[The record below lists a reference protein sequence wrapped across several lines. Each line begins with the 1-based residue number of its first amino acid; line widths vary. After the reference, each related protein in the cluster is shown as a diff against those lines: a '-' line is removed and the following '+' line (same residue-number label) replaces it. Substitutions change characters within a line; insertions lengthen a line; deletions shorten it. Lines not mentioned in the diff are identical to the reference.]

1 MDIFDV
7 LSMVGGL
14 ALFLYGMHIMGDA
27 LAKMSGGKLEKVLE
41 RLTSN
46 KWSAVLLGAG
56 VTAVIQS
63 SGATTV
69 MVVGFVN
76 SGIMKLNQAVGIIM
90 GANIGTTA
98 TSWLLSLS
106 GIDGGSFFLQM
117 LKPTSFTP
125 ILAVIGA
132 ILVVFCKSE
141 KKHNIGTILLGFAI
155 LMYGMTAMSSAV
167 EPLKD
172 VPQFTQI
179 LTKFENPLL
188 GVIAGFVLTTIMQS
202 SSVSVGIL
210 QALCSTGA
218 VSYALALPIIMGQ
231 NIGSCTTAM
240 ISSVGASKDAKR
252 AAAVHFYFNV
262 IGTVVFMLVFYISN
276 AFVHYAFLP
285 QAANEVGIA
294 TIHSIFNIA
303 ATIVLLPLS
312 GFLEFLAVKTIKDDD
327 EEEDELS
334 KHDKVL
340 QLLDPV
346 FLERPGFAIMQC
358 RKVASEMAELS
369 MKSVGRAV
377 GLLTAYDEEIAE
389 RIRKEE
395 DTVDKY
401 EDQLGTYLLRL
412 STKDLS
418 KEDGHRLSLMLHSL
432 GDIERISDLA
442 VNILLAVEQMHKK
455 ELIFSKKAMDELAVY
470 SKALKDILTMTVD
483 AFEQND
489 RYKAALVQ
497 PLEELM
503 DDMNKELKKRHVKRL
518 RKGKCTIELGLSL
531 SDISD
536 TYERISDHCS
546 NIATCVIQV
555 EDDELD
561 AHEHRKEVKEQDA
574 KWYDEQYRAYEQK
587 YALPQQLI
595 IIERICTDVHASH
608 HADTR

>member
-125 ILAVIGA
+125 ILAVVGA

-167 EPLKD
+167 EPLKN

-188 GVIAGFVLTTIMQS
+188 GVIAGFALTTIMQS

-276 AFVHYAFLP
+276 VFVHYAFLP

-358 RKVASEMAELS
+358 QKVASEMAELS

-377 GLLTAYDEEIAE
+377 GLLTAYDDEIAE

-587 YALPQQLI
+587 YALP
-595 IIERICTDVHASH
+595 
-608 HADTR
+608 

>member
-377 GLLTAYDEEIAE
+377 GLLTAYDEEMAE

-587 YALPQQLI
+587 YALP
-595 IIERICTDVHASH
+595 
-608 HADTR
+608 

>member
-358 RKVASEMAELS
+358 QKVASEMAELS

-377 GLLTAYDEEIAE
+377 GLLTAYDDEIAE

-470 SKALKDILTMTVD
+470 SKALEDILTMTVD

-587 YALPQQLI
+587 YALP
-595 IIERICTDVHASH
+595 
-608 HADTR
+608 

>member
-276 AFVHYAFLP
+276 VFVHYAFLP

-358 RKVASEMAELS
+358 QKVASEMAELS

-377 GLLTAYDEEIAE
+377 GLLTAYDDEIAE

-561 AHEHRKEVKEQDA
+561 AHEHRKVVKEQDA

-587 YALPQQLI
+587 YALP
-595 IIERICTDVHASH
+595 
-608 HADTR
+608 

>member
-188 GVIAGFVLTTIMQS
+188 GVIAGFALTTIMQS

-358 RKVASEMAELS
+358 QKVASEMAELS

-377 GLLTAYDEEIAE
+377 GLLTAYDDEIAE

-561 AHEHRKEVKEQDA
+561 AHEHRKVVKEQDA

-587 YALPQQLI
+587 YALP
-595 IIERICTDVHASH
+595 
-608 HADTR
+608 

>member
-587 YALPQQLI
+587 YAL
-595 IIERICTDVHASH
+595 S
-608 HADTR
+608 

>member
-377 GLLTAYDEEIAE
+377 GLLTVYDDEIAE

-587 YALPQQLI
+587 YALP
-595 IIERICTDVHASH
+595 
-608 HADTR
+608 

>member
-240 ISSVGASKDAKR
+240 ISSVGASKEAKR

-358 RKVASEMAELS
+358 QKVASEMAELS

-377 GLLTAYDEEIAE
+377 GLLTAYDDEIAE

-587 YALPQQLI
+587 YALP
-595 IIERICTDVHASH
+595 
-608 HADTR
+608 

>member
-587 YALPQQLI
+587 YALP
-595 IIERICTDVHASH
+595 
-608 HADTR
+608 

>member
-574 KWYDEQYRAYEQK
+574 KWYDKQYRAYEQK
-587 YALPQQLI
+587 YALP
-595 IIERICTDVHASH
+595 
-608 HADTR
+608 

>member
-455 ELIFSKKAMDELAVY
+455 ELIFSNKAMDELAVY
-470 SKALKDILTMTVD
+470 SKALKDILTMTVN

-587 YALPQQLI
+587 YALP
-595 IIERICTDVHASH
+595 
-608 HADTR
+608 

>member
-240 ISSVGASKDAKR
+240 LSSVGASKDAKR

-358 RKVASEMAELS
+358 QKVASEMAELS

-546 NIATCVIQV
+546 NIATWVIQV

-561 AHEHRKEVKEQDA
+561 AHEHRKEVKAQDA

-587 YALPQQLI
+587 YALP
-595 IIERICTDVHASH
+595 
-608 HADTR
+608 

>member
-442 VNILLAVEQMHKK
+442 VNILLSVEQMHKK

-470 SKALKDILTMTVD
+470 SKALKDILTMTVN

-587 YALPQQLI
+587 YALP
-595 IIERICTDVHASH
+595 
-608 HADTR
+608 

>member
-106 GIDGGSFFLQM
+106 GIDGGNFFLQM

-188 GVIAGFVLTTIMQS
+188 GVIAGFALTTIMQS

-276 AFVHYAFLP
+276 AFVHYAFMP

-327 EEEDELS
+327 EEEDDLS

-358 RKVASEMAELS
+358 QKVASEMAELS

-561 AHEHRKEVKEQDA
+561 AHEHRKEVKAQDA

-587 YALPQQLI
+587 YALP
-595 IIERICTDVHASH
+595 
-608 HADTR
+608 

>member
-141 KKHNIGTILLGFAI
+141 KKHNIGTILLAFAI

-240 ISSVGASKDAKR
+240 ISRVGACKDAKR
-252 AAAVHFYFNV
+252 AAAVQFYYNV

-587 YALPQQLI
+587 YALP
-595 IIERICTDVHASH
+595 
-608 HADTR
+608 

>member
-27 LAKMSGGKLEKVLE
+27 LAKMSRGKLEKVLE

-358 RKVASEMAELS
+358 QKVASAMAELS

-470 SKALKDILTMTVD
+470 SKALKDILTMTVN

-587 YALPQQLI
+587 YALP
-595 IIERICTDVHASH
+595 
-608 HADTR
+608 

>member
-172 VPQFTQI
+172 VPQFTHI

-358 RKVASEMAELS
+358 QKVASEMAELS

-377 GLLTAYDEEIAE
+377 GLLTAYDDEIAE

-489 RYKAALVQ
+489 RYRAALVQ

-587 YALPQQLI
+587 YALP
-595 IIERICTDVHASH
+595 
-608 HADTR
+608 

>member
-1 MDIFDV
+1 MDVFDV

-172 VPQFTQI
+172 VPQFTHI

-358 RKVASEMAELS
+358 QKVASEMAELS

-377 GLLTAYDEEIAE
+377 GLLTAYDDEIAE

-587 YALPQQLI
+587 YALP
-595 IIERICTDVHASH
+595 
-608 HADTR
+608 

>member
-340 QLLDPV
+340 QLLDLV

-358 RKVASEMAELS
+358 QKVASAMAELS

-470 SKALKDILTMTVD
+470 SKALKDILTMTVN

-587 YALPQQLI
+587 YALP
-595 IIERICTDVHASH
+595 
-608 HADTR
+608 

>member
-312 GFLEFLAVKTIKDDD
+312 GFLEYLAVKTIKDDD

-358 RKVASEMAELS
+358 QKVASAMAELS

-470 SKALKDILTMTVD
+470 SKALKDILTMTVN

-587 YALPQQLI
+587 YALP
-595 IIERICTDVHASH
+595 
-608 HADTR
+608 

>member
-188 GVIAGFVLTTIMQS
+188 GVIAGFALTTIMQS

-312 GFLEFLAVKTIKDDD
+312 GFLEFLAVKTIRDDD

-358 RKVASEMAELS
+358 QKVASEMAELS

-377 GLLTAYDEEIAE
+377 GLLTAYDEEIEE

-470 SKALKDILTMTVD
+470 SKALEDILTMTVD

-587 YALPQQLI
+587 YALP
-595 IIERICTDVHASH
+595 
-608 HADTR
+608 

>member
-41 RLTSN
+41 RITSN

-188 GVIAGFVLTTIMQS
+188 GVIAGFALTTIMQS

-276 AFVHYAFLP
+276 AFVHYAFMP

-358 RKVASEMAELS
+358 QKVASEMAELS

-442 VNILLAVEQMHKK
+442 VNILLVVEQMHKK

-561 AHEHRKEVKEQDA
+561 AHEHRKEVKAQDA

-587 YALPQQLI
+587 YALP
-595 IIERICTDVHASH
+595 
-608 HADTR
+608 

>member
-218 VSYALALPIIMGQ
+218 VSYALGLAIIMGQ

-587 YALPQQLI
+587 YALP
-595 IIERICTDVHASH
+595 
-608 HADTR
+608 

>member
-285 QAANEVGIA
+285 QTANEVGIA

-358 RKVASEMAELS
+358 QKVASAMAELS

-470 SKALKDILTMTVD
+470 SKALKDILTMTVN

-587 YALPQQLI
+587 YALP
-595 IIERICTDVHASH
+595 
-608 HADTR
+608 

>member
-188 GVIAGFVLTTIMQS
+188 GVIAGFALTTIMQS

-334 KHDKVL
+334 KHDKIL

-358 RKVASEMAELS
+358 QKVASEMAELS

-377 GLLTAYDEEIAE
+377 GLLTAYDDEIAE

-561 AHEHRKEVKEQDA
+561 AHEHRKVVKEQDA

-587 YALPQQLI
+587 YALP
-595 IIERICTDVHASH
+595 
-608 HADTR
+608 

>member
-1 MDIFDV
+1 
-7 LSMVGGL
+7 
-14 ALFLYGMHIMGDA
+14 MHIMGDA

-312 GFLEFLAVKTIKDDD
+312 GFLEFLVVKTIKDDD

-587 YALPQQLI
+587 YALP
-595 IIERICTDVHASH
+595 
-608 HADTR
+608 

>member
-46 KWSAVLLGAG
+46 KWSAVMLGAG

-587 YALPQQLI
+587 YALP
-595 IIERICTDVHASH
+595 
-608 HADTR
+608 

>member
-518 RKGKCTIELGLSL
+518 RKGKCTIDLGLSL

-587 YALPQQLI
+587 YALP
-595 IIERICTDVHASH
+595 
-608 HADTR
+608 

>member
-172 VPQFTQI
+172 VPQFTHI

-218 VSYALALPIIMGQ
+218 VSNALALPIIMGQ

-587 YALPQQLI
+587 YALP
-595 IIERICTDVHASH
+595 
-608 HADTR
+608 

>member
-262 IGTVVFMLVFYISN
+262 IGTVLFMLVFYISN

-358 RKVASEMAELS
+358 QKVASAMAELS

-470 SKALKDILTMTVD
+470 SKALKDILTMTVN

-587 YALPQQLI
+587 YALP
-595 IIERICTDVHASH
+595 
-608 HADTR
+608 

>member
-358 RKVASEMAELS
+358 QKVASAMAELS

-389 RIRKEE
+389 RILKEE

-470 SKALKDILTMTVD
+470 SKALKDILTMTVN

-587 YALPQQLI
+587 YALP
-595 IIERICTDVHASH
+595 
-608 HADTR
+608 

>member
-470 SKALKDILTMTVD
+470 SKALEDILTMTVD

-587 YALPQQLI
+587 YALP
-595 IIERICTDVHASH
+595 
-608 HADTR
+608 

>member
-106 GIDGGSFFLQM
+106 GIDGGNFFLQM

-587 YALPQQLI
+587 YALP
-595 IIERICTDVHASH
+595 
-608 HADTR
+608 

>member
-1 MDIFDV
+1 
-7 LSMVGGL
+7 MVGGL

-587 YALPQQLI
+587 YALP
-595 IIERICTDVHASH
+595 
-608 HADTR
+608 

>member
-125 ILAVIGA
+125 ILAVVGA

-358 RKVASEMAELS
+358 QKVASEMAELS

-377 GLLTAYDEEIAE
+377 GLLTAYDDEIAE

-470 SKALKDILTMTVD
+470 SKALKDILTMTVN

-561 AHEHRKEVKEQDA
+561 AHEHRKVVKEQDA

-587 YALPQQLI
+587 YALP
-595 IIERICTDVHASH
+595 
-608 HADTR
+608 

>member
-546 NIATCVIQV
+546 NIAICVIQV

-587 YALPQQLI
+587 YALP
-595 IIERICTDVHASH
+595 
-608 HADTR
+608 

>member
-1 MDIFDV
+1 MDIFGI
-7 LSMVGGL
+7 LTMIGGL
-14 ALFLYGMHIMGDA
+14 ALFLFGMDFMGA
-27 LAKMSGGKLEKVLE
+27 NLSKASGGKLEHILE
-41 RLTSN
+41 KLTSN
-46 KWSAVLLGAG
+46 PLKAVALGAG

-63 SGATTV
+63 SSATTV

-188 GVIAGFVLTTIMQS
+188 GVIAGFALTTIMQS

-276 AFVHYAFLP
+276 AFVHYAFMP

-442 VNILLAVEQMHKK
+442 VNILLVVEQMHKK

-561 AHEHRKEVKEQDA
+561 AHEHRKEVKAQDA

-587 YALPQQLI
+587 YALP
-595 IIERICTDVHASH
+595 
-608 HADTR
+608 

>member
-536 TYERISDHCS
+536 TYERFSDHCS

-587 YALPQQLI
+587 YALP
-595 IIERICTDVHASH
+595 
-608 HADTR
+608 

>member
-252 AAAVHFYFNV
+252 TAAVHFYFNV

-587 YALPQQLI
+587 YALP
-595 IIERICTDVHASH
+595 
-608 HADTR
+608 

>member
-442 VNILLAVEQMHKK
+442 VNILLVVEQMHKK

-561 AHEHRKEVKEQDA
+561 AHEHRKEVKAQDA

-587 YALPQQLI
+587 YALP
-595 IIERICTDVHASH
+595 
-608 HADTR
+608 